1 MVFSS
6 EVKDFIR
13 NTLIL
18 TLFFTLVLHLSW
30 GYIWPMLGLK
40 TSAGANDLSFQQ
52 ADMTYMGNIATAMS
66 LSIGQKEIQMQNA
79 GVDLTSST
87 ISIAEVL
94 SSPTLGQQRLIG
106 SNMLAVS
113 SYANILS
120 TDIVH
125 LLDSATDRQVALT
138 EHISLLKSYYN
149 KTLDRLSV
157 ISDQIWDL
165 QGIISQSA
173 SETSGAKTVM
183 QSSYEAYDYSGVDG
197 AIDSYI
203 GAKNRDTR
211 ARVYLIYL
219 ERFQKSYTALQVRN
233 LKLIDALSNN
243 RDALI
248 KRSTIVIPDSGT
260 DIIRTLKLIQTEA
273 EASAQKA
280 LQ

>member
-1 MVFSS
+1 MVFTS
-6 EVKDFIR
+6 EVKDFIK

-30 GYIWPMLGLK
+30 GYVGPMFGMK

-66 LSIGQKEIQMQNA
+66 LSIWQKETQIKYA
-79 GVDLTSST
+79 GVDLSNST

-94 SSPTLGQQRLIG
+94 SSPTVGQQRLIG

-113 SYANILS
+113 SYTNILS
-120 TDIVH
+120 VDIVN
-125 LLDSATDRQVALT
+125 LLDNTTDRATALN

-149 KTLDRLSV
+149 RTLERLT
-157 ISDQIWDL
+157 IIGEQIADL
-165 QGIISQSA
+165 QGMISQS
-173 SETSGAKTVM
+173 TSTTAGAKTTM
-183 QSSYEAYDYSGVDG
+183 QTSYAWYDYTSVDG
-197 AIDSYI
+197 AIDSYVTS
-203 GAKNRDTR
+203 KNIDTR

-219 ERFQKSYTALQVRN
+219 ENFQKSYTALQLQN
-233 LKLIDALSNN
+233 AKLIDALVNN

-248 KRSTIVIPDSGT
+248 KRSTVVIPDSGT
-260 DIIRTLKLIQTEA
+260 DIIRTLKLIQTQA